1 MESYVPY
8 GWQFKDEDV
17 FMPSEK
23 SRGLNCFGLLSRS
36 NEFHFRTSI
45 KNIKSDFVIEQ
56 LEDFSKTLKTVTVVV
71 LDNARVHTSK
81 AIQERRRYWE
91 ERNLFLFYLPPYSPH
106 LNIIEVLWREL
117 KYRWLRADDY
127 CSVQD
132 LFYQVTLALMAV
144 GHSLK
149 INFKPFGLS

>member
-8 GWQFKDEDV
+8 GWQFRDEDV

-36 NEFHFRTSI
+36 NKFYFRTSA

-56 LEDFSKTLKTVTVVV
+56 LENFSQALKTVTVVV
-71 LDNARVHTSK
+71 LDNARVHTAK
-81 AIQERRRYWE
+81 AVQERRGYWQ
-91 ERNLFLFYLPPYSPH
+91 ERGLFLFYLPSYSPH

-117 KYRWLRADDY
+117 KYRWLSADDY
-127 CSVQD
+127 GCVED

-144 GHSLK
+144 GVSLK
-149 INFKPFGLS
+149 IDFKPFGLR